1 MTGHRHERRALA
13 ARASWGTVLVLL
25 FSTLTA
31 QAAPA
36 PTPPQAAP
44 TLQQLFKQ
52 NSPAVVLI
60 TQVDAAGKWTSLG
73 SGFVVSSSGVIVTNN
88 HVIAPDATAARL
100 TIKLPRGDVYT
111 DARVIYT
118 ETRRDFAVLSIKAS
132 GLPTLKVGDSDTV
145 EVGDQVVAIGNP
157 QGLELTFTSGIVES
171 VRVDPDRGYRF
182 IQHQAP
188 ISHGSSGGPLLN
200 MKGEVIG
207 INTFTIKDA
216 QNLNGAI
223 PINYIKPYFGDAPTM
238 TWEEYARISAAPPR
252 PTAPPAQAA
261 PPAPAPPPSPTP
273 PAAGTESS
281 PGAFFESISKY
292 RPQDEAFRNG
302 FAAGFYDVVA
312 MFAAAAQ
319 ESNGVDNQKTLALL
333 RCLDGKGDKLSQL
346 RAWADS
352 VLTQP
357 SSDNSIIVA
366 ILARACQAAFSPGN
380 LLFFEHNV
388 TDFQGTSDTFRNG
401 FAAGLYDMVSLYAV
415 AAQGSGGIDNQ
426 KAIALL
432 RCLDGKGD
440 KLGEFRAWVDSLL
453 TQTSPESDA
462 VVSMVVD
469 ACQR

>member
-1 MTGHRHERRALA
+1 M
-13 ARASWGTVLVLL
+13 VLVLL
-25 FSTLTA
+25 CGTLSVS
-31 QAAPA
+31 AAPA
-36 PTPPQAAP
+36 PAAPPQAP
-44 TLQQLFKQ
+44 SLQQLFKQ
-52 NSPAVVLI
+52 NAPAVVLI
-60 TQVDAAGKWTSLG
+60 TQLDADGKWTSLG

-88 HVIAPDATAARL
+88 HVITPDATAVTL
-100 TIKLPRGDVYT
+100 TVKLPKGDVYT
-111 DARVIYT
+111 DVRIIYA
-118 ETRRDFAVLSIKAS
+118 EARRDFAVLSVKS
-132 GLPTLKVGDSDTV
+132 TGLPTLKVGDSDKV

-157 QGLELTFTSGIVES
+157 QGLELTFTTGIVES

-200 MKGEVIG
+200 MAGEVIA

-238 TWEEYARISAAPPR
+238 TWEQYARTAASAPPR
-252 PTAPPAQAA
+252 PAA
-261 PPAPAPPPSPTP
+261 PPAPAPTPAPAPSPTP
-273 PAAGTESS
+273 PAPAPESS
-281 PGAFFESISKY
+281 PGAFFESVSKY
-292 RPQDEAFRNG
+292 RPLEEAFRNG
-302 FAAGFYDVVA
+302 FAAGLYDVVA
-312 MFAAAAQ
+312 LFAAASQ

-346 RAWADS
+346 RTWADS
-352 VLTQP
+352 VLTQQ
-357 SSDNSIIVA
+357 SSDSTIIVA

-401 FAAGLYDMVSLYAV
+401 FAAGLYDMISLYAV
-415 AAQGSGGIDNQ
+415 AAQGSGGIDSQ
-426 KAIALL
+426 KAQALV

-440 KLGEFRAWVDSLL
+440 KLGQFRAWVDSVIA
-453 TQTSPESDA
+453 QAAPESDA
-462 VVSMVVD
+462 VVSFVVD